1 MSLMSMQRSA
11 LAVLL
16 CFLVLLTSCGE
27 EAEPTQPSQPD
38 SAIPAVPSDFTLS
51 DVTADFGEGTSVA
64 VLSWRDTE
72 TEASFELER
81 QDLLSDNPFTLV
93 ATLGAGTTEYRDEE
107 VILGRPYAYRV
118 RAVNAAGASAYSS
131 LDVTPLPADATV
143 LFGGSDLSAW
153 QPEEEGGK
161 LWAVDEGALEVI
173 PGDNVGDNDL
183 RTREVYEDFWL
194 HVEFNVPE
202 SPDDADEQ
210 ARGNSGVYLQ
220 GRYEIQVLD
229 SYGRTLEG
237 ENDVGAVYGV
247 SDASTNASLPAG
259 EWQRYDILFSAPR
272 YEGDTKV
279 EDARV
284 SVRLNGTLIQE
295 DVRIPGP
302 TRLGNDEGS
311 EVGPVVLQAHR
322 DRVRYRNVWIQ
333 PQG

>member
-1 MSLMSMQRSA
+1 M
-11 LAVLL
+11 LL
-16 CFLVLLTSCGE
+16 CFLALLTSCGE
-27 EAEPTQPSQPD
+27 EVGGAQPSQPD
-38 SAIPAVPSDFTLS
+38 VSEVPAAPGGLVLS
-51 DVTADFGEGTSVA
+51 DATADFGQGTSAV
-64 VLSWRDTE
+64 VLSWDDVGDKID
-72 TEASFELER
+72 FELER
-81 QDLLSDNPFTLV
+81 KDRLSDNSFTSV
-93 ATLGAGTTEYRDEE
+93 ATLNADITEYRDEE
-107 VILGRPYAYRV
+107 VILGRPYIYRV

-131 LDVTPLPADATV
+131 LDATPLPTDATV
-143 LFGGSDLSAW
+143 LFDGSDLSKW
-153 QPEEEGGK
+153 EPEEEGGK
-161 LWAVDEGALEVI
+161 LWTLAEGVLEVI
-173 PGDNVGDNDL
+173 PGDEVGDNDL
-183 RTREVYEDFWL
+183 RTKEVYEDFWL

-202 SPDDADEQ
+202 SPEDADEQ
-210 ARGNSGVYLQ
+210 ERGNSGIYLQ

-259 EWQRYDILFSAPR
+259 EWQRYDILFTAPR

-295 DVRIPGP
+295 DVQIPGP

-322 DRVRYRNVWIQ
+322 DRVRYRNIWVK
-333 PQG
+333 PLE